1 MRAYSTQV
9 DGASHR
15 RTVPECSAD
24 WYYIWAKM
32 KITLERTAWILAV
45 AGAVVFIVGGALGGD
60 TLSRIGLIAALTGVA
75 WAIGLRTRG
84 RS

>member
-1 MRAYSTQV
+1 MVAYSTHV
-9 DGASHR
+9 EGAR
-15 RTVPECSAD
+15 QQRTVPQGGGD

-45 AGAVVFIVGGALGGD
+45 AGAVVFLVAGALSSA

-75 WAIGLRTRG
+75 WGVGLRARG

>member
-1 MRAYSTQV
+1 
-9 DGASHR
+9 
-15 RTVPECSAD
+15 
-24 WYYIWAKM
+24 M

-75 WAIGLRTRG
+75 WAIGLRARG

>member
-1 MRAYSTQV
+1 
-9 DGASHR
+9 
-15 RTVPECSAD
+15 
-24 WYYIWAKM
+24 M

-75 WAIGLRTRG
+75 WAIGLRARN

>member
-1 MRAYSTQV
+1 MGTYSTRV
-9 DGASHR
+9 EGAR
-15 RTVPECSAD
+15 QQRTVPECRAD

-45 AGAVVFIVGGALGGD
+45 VGAVVFIAAGALSSD

-75 WAIGLRTRG
+75 WAVGLRA
-84 RS
+84 RSRS